1 MPHITQAYP
10 FESKVLAFANSL
22 SGRLASAGG
31 DRSFLMELDSDGAV
45 RTLRFECAE
54 GSWRTLK
61 ASLDRADTPY
71 IFYDPFDVPEYTW
84 LSWRRIDRP
93 TMERL
98 MGECFEDADFQKH
111 PQATSRAPDLI
122 SNEYPESW
130 GVMS

>member
-1 MPHITQAYP
+1 MPRVTQAYP
-10 FESKVLAFANSL
+10 FEWKVLGFASSL
-22 SGRLASAGG
+22 SSRLASGGG

-45 RTLRFECAE
+45 RTLQFECPE
-54 GSWRTLK
+54 DSWHALK
-61 ASLDRADTPY
+61 ESLDRADTPY
-71 IFYDPFDVPEYTW
+71 LFYDPFDVPEYTW

-111 PQATSRAPDLI
+111 SHATSRAPNLN

-130 GVMS
+130 EVMF